1 MKKKDE
7 DADFFKVTKKP
18 AAGKKGSEQAS
29 GSKGPTAA
37 EPAKKK
43 LQHSLETLKTFMSFG
58 VEVPQTTAELGA
70 TIEKVSSHPHL
81 PAHLVALLYNMP
93 APVHCCG
100 SKQVVA
106 LCGVCHLHL
115 CSALQGG

>member
-1 MKKKDE
+1 MGAGMKLMKKKDD

-18 AAGKKGSEQAS
+18 AAGKKSSEQAS
-29 GSKGPTAA
+29 SSKGSTPA

-70 TIEKVSSHPHL
+70 TIEKVGSQCAFVL
-81 PAHLVALLYNMP
+81 PAPSLS
-93 APVHCCG
+93 
-100 SKQVVA
+100 SKQA
-106 LCGVCHLHL
+106 NAQHCKQAG
-115 CSALQGG
+115 